1 MFSAVK
7 ESLTTD
13 LQTRKEKDTSNEN
26 RQKLRIFYQVN
37 IADPSFLSNHEMSL
51 FCMLY
56 LKYFGI
62 FK

>member
-37 IADPSFLSNHEMSL
+37 IADPSFFFFDPS
-51 FCMLY
+51 F
-56 LKYFGI
+56 